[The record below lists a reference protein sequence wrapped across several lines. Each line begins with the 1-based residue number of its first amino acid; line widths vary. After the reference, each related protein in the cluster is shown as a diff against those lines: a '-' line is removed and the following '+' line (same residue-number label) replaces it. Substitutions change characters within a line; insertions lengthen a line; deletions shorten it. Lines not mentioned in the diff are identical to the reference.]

1 MQIHEDISLRS
12 NLFDGTHTIS
22 LRSNLFDGTHTIS
35 LLYGV
40 AINTCQHLQLTIVR
54 SDILIDHLFRGT
66 PSLYLI
72 IQIIQGHITV
82 KYPIVIQ

>member
-1 MQIHEDISLRS
+1 MQIHED
-12 NLFDGTHTIS
+12 IS

-54 SDILIDHLFRGT
+54 SDILIDHFFWGT
-66 PSLYLI
+66 MKINLP
-72 IQIIQGHITV
+72 T
-82 KYPIVIQ
+82 